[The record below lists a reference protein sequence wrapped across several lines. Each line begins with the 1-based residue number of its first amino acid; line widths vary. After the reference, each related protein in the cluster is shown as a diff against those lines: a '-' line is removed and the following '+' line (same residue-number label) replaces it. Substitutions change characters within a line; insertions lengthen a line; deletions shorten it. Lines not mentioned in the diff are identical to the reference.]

1 MKKFA
6 QILFDWPK
14 PYIFGTDLC
23 HLLDKSPNSRHSIVK
38 RAVKDGLLIP
48 LRRDLYLIMRRD
60 LYLINRR
67 HAPIDMFEVSLI
79 LYGPSYVSFESAL
92 SYHGWIPEAV
102 RSMTCASSK
111 KSKEFNTPLGF
122 FTYEHIPIEAFALGI
137 CQHQKGDITLFIA
150 NPWKA
155 LADIIYARKRD
166 WLTLDDLSEDLRID
180 PEHFINFDI
189 SLLTDL
195 IANYPSNRV
204 KRVLRTLQKGLSS

>member
-1 MKKFA
+1 MTVGCAYMKKFA
-6 QILFDWPK
+6 QILLDWPK

-23 HLLDKSPNSRHSIVK
+23 HLLDKSPDSRHSIVK

-48 LRRDLYLIMRRD
+48 LRRDLYSIHRQHSLID
-60 LYLINRR
+60 T
-67 HAPIDMFEVSLI
+67 FEVSLI
-79 LYGPSYVSFESAL
+79 LYGPSYISFESAL
-92 SYHGWIPEAV
+92 NYHGWIPEAV
-102 RSMTCASSK
+102 RSMTCASPK
-111 KSKEFNTPLGF
+111 RSKEFNTPLGF
-122 FTYEHIPIEAFALGI
+122 FTYEHIPITAFALGI
-137 CQHQKGDITLFIA
+137 CQHQKGDITLFVA

-180 PEHFINFDI
+180 PEHFIDFDR

-204 KRVLRTLQKGLSS
+204 KRVLHTLQKGLVS